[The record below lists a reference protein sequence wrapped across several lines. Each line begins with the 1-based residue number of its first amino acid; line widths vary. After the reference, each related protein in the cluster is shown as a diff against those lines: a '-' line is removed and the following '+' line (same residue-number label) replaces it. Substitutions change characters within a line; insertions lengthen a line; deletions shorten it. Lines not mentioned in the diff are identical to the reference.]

1 MAVFD
6 LPNGEKLNVPDQ
18 YLGDVDMASNIKD
31 VYGIDINEVAYDLDW
46 LADKPKSIA
55 RGAVGLAADVKSAYH
70 TIEVDVTSSF
80 LRLFFWWNDLPTCK
94 QARIFR
100 QVTQS
105 FGDTSAAIG
114 LEIGIIKFVAAIA
127 VMAVTKFLLEFSRYA
142 DTFYIALKQKK
153 NS

>member
-55 RGAVGLAADVKSAYH
+55 RGAIGLAANLPLGLAGLFDIGDDSDTVKGLQAYKDYLSYY
-70 TIEVDVTSSF
+70 IFSGFYLSNG
-80 LRLFFWWNDLPTCK
+80 LRRFSIGEFNT
-94 QARIFR
+94 FR
-100 QVTQS
+100 YS
-105 FGDTSAAIG
+105 I
-114 LEIGIIKFVAAIA
+114 
-127 VMAVTKFLLEFSRYA
+127 LLG
-142 DTFYIALKQKK
+142 
-153 NS
+153 